1 LEKYK
6 VVKKHWVI
14 YLFIALAL
22 SACKTYRLPPNELVS
37 QMRAAQPKELHVT
50 HSATP
55 FASSQYTGNGITELT
70 CYDKKGN
77 KTTLPITPAV
87 EMRITDTNGKK
98 HLFYFDTVTL
108 EDSVLA
114 GKNSRILSTKR
125 RMNIGAMKKVEVQN
139 GGKAYRYK

>member
-1 LEKYK
+1 MKRQF
-6 VVKKHWVI
+6 VI
-14 YLFIALAL
+14 YLLFTVTF
-22 SACKTYRLPPNELVS
+22 SACKTYQLPLGELVS
-37 QMRAAQPKELHVT
+37 QMRSAQPKELNVT

-55 FASSQYTGNGITELT
+55 FASSHYTGNGITQLA

-98 HLFYFDTVTL
+98 HIFYFDTVTL
-108 EDSVLA
+108 EDSILT

-125 RMNIGAMKKVEVQN
+125 SMNIGAMRKVEVQN
-139 GGKAYRYK
+139 GGKAYHYKN